1 MREHFARKTFNKGNT
16 VTTYS
21 MTAFARQQV
30 QTDVGTFV
38 WEIRSV
44 NHRHLDVGLRLEEAF
59 RPLEM
64 GLRKAIS
71 QRVSRG
77 KVDASLR
84 YQPPESVQTSLAVDA
99 ALLNAVLEQASK
111 LAAQSSQVGTID
123 PLDLLK
129 WPGVLQTDTP
139 DLALQ
144 KTSIQTTLDAALTEL
159 IATRATE
166 GAALAGMITQ
176 RCEQIT
182 EIVVAAAERMP
193 VVLAA
198 YRQKLQERIAEM
210 QATVEPE
217 RLEQELVLLAQKI
230 DIAEE
235 LDRLNTHVT
244 EVQQV
249 LTRDEPVGRRL
260 DFLMQEL
267 NREANTLASKSIDS
281 EMTKMSVELKV
292 LIEQMREQIQ
302 NIE

>member
-1 MREHFARKTFNKGNT
+1 M
-16 VTTYS
+16 TTYS

-30 QTDVGTFV
+30 QTDLGTFV

-64 GLRKAIS
+64 DLRKAIS

-77 KVDASLR
+77 KVDATLR
-84 YQPPESVQTSLAVDA
+84 YQAPESAQTHLAVDD
-99 ALLNAVLEQASK
+99 ALLNAVLAQASA
-111 LAAQSSQVGTID
+111 LAAQSSQVGTVD
-123 PLDLLK
+123 PLDLLR

-144 KTSIQTTLDAALTEL
+144 KASIQTALDTAVTEL

-166 GAALAGMITQ
+166 GAALATMIMQ
-176 RCEQIT
+176 RCTQIS
-182 EIVVAAAERMP
+182 EIVVAAAARMP
-193 VVLAA
+193 VVLTA
-198 YRQKLQERIAEM
+198 YRQKLQERIADM
-210 QATVEPE
+210 QATVDPE
-217 RLEQELVLLAQKI
+217 RLEQELVLLAQKT
-230 DIAEE
+230 DVAEE

-249 LTRDEPVGRRL
+249 LARDEPVGRRL

-281 EMTKMSVELKV
+281 EMTNMSVELKV